1 MSIHIHAE
9 TDERMA
15 TSHSAESYRKRSES
29 FASERDRLDTKIRH
43 LTNARVALF
52 LAGTI
57 CLLGAW
63 DAGGTLQRLL
73 LLSGVVCI
81 IVFFVLVGATSRSKT
96 RHRFLDE
103 LRRVNE
109 DALRRLT
116 RLWDELED
124 VDYGPPPGH
133 AYAADLDLFGHAS
146 LFQLLGTATTIPGR
160 ETLRDWLIAPAERT
174 QILRRQQAVEELTP
188 LVDYRTRLEAHG
200 RLIGREQ
207 PKALHAFLE
216 WAKGDDWILNKPAL
230 IWTVRLLP
238 IVTIISF
245 VSDISGIFNVPIW
258 ILSIGFGLV
267 ISLKTYARM
276 HSVFDLVAS
285 GDVGLRRYAPIF
297 EEIAAGKFESPTLSE
312 LLRVMEP
319 AAKRMRQLDKII
331 AYAEVRYSGM
341 LYGIVQMLLMWDHN
355 VLSLLEQW
363 RRSSGP
369 HVDGWITALGQLEAL
384 SALAA
389 LSHAHPAWT
398 FPEITED
405 EMPTLVANNLGHPL
419 IDTDRCVVNDVAIG
433 PPGSFLFVTGSNMS
447 GKSTLLRSV
456 GVNAVLAQAGG
467 PVFASQMKLPLVSVF
482 TSMRVSDSLEQ
493 GISQYMAQLSRLK
506 MIVDGALDASREQ
519 HMPQALFLLDEIL
532 QGTNSS
538 ERLVAV
544 RRIIQRLL
552 EYEAIGAVTSHELTV
567 PEVPE
572 LSSAAV
578 IVHFRE
584 TAEQTAD
591 GVTLSFDYRLRPGLS
606 TSTNALKL
614 MQMVGLE

>member
-1 MSIHIHAE
+1 
-9 TDERMA
+9 MA
-15 TSHSAESYRKRSES
+15 TSQSAEFYRKRSES
-29 FASERDRLDTKIRH
+29 FAAERDRLETKIRH
-43 LTNARVALF
+43 LTNARMVLF

-63 DAGGTLQRLL
+63 DADGTLQRLL
-73 LLSGVVCI
+73 LLSGVICFV
-81 IVFFVLVGATSRSKT
+81 VFFVLVRATSRSKT

-109 DALRRLT
+109 DALRRLR
-116 RLWDELED
+116 RLWDELDD

-146 LFQLLGTATTIPGR
+146 LFQLLGTAKTIPGR
-160 ETLRDWLIAPAERT
+160 ETLRDWLTAPAGRA
-174 QILRRQQAVEELTP
+174 QIHRRQQAVGELTP
-188 LVDYRTRLEAHG
+188 LVDHRNRLEAHG
-200 RLIGREQ
+200 RLVGRER
-207 PKALHAFLE
+207 PLALHAFLE
-216 WAKGDDWILNKPAL
+216 WTKGDDWILNKPAL
-230 IWTVRLLP
+230 VWTVRLLP

-245 VSDISGIFNVPIW
+245 VSDISGIFDVPIW
-258 ILSIGFGLV
+258 ALSIGIGLF
-267 ISLKTYARM
+267 ISLNTYTRM
-276 HSVFDLVAS
+276 HSVFELVAS
-285 GDVGLRRYAPIF
+285 GDVGLRRYAPVF
-297 EEIAAGKFESPTLSE
+297 EEIAAGKFESPLLEE

-319 AAKRMRQLDKII
+319 AAKQMRHLDKII
-331 AYAEVRYSGM
+331 AYAEFRYSGM
-341 LYGIVQMLLMWDHN
+341 LYVIVQMLLMWDHN
-355 VLSLLEQW
+355 VLFLLEKW
-363 RRSSGP
+363 RRSAGP
-369 HVDGWITALGQLEAL
+369 YVHGWIDALGQLEAL

-389 LSHAHPAWT
+389 LSHAHPDWT
-398 FPEITED
+398 FPVIADGD
-405 EMPTLVANNLGHPL
+405 EPTLVANDLGHPL
-419 IDTDRCVVNDVAIG
+419 IGPDRCVVNDVSIG

-467 PVFASQMKLPLVSVF
+467 PVYASKMCLPLVSVF

-506 MIVDGALDASREQ
+506 MIVDGAFDASKEQ
-519 HMPQALFLLDEIL
+519 HLPQALFLLDEIL

-544 RRIIQRLL
+544 RRILHRLL

-572 LSSAAV
+572 LSSAAE

-614 MQMVGLE
+614 MKMVGLE